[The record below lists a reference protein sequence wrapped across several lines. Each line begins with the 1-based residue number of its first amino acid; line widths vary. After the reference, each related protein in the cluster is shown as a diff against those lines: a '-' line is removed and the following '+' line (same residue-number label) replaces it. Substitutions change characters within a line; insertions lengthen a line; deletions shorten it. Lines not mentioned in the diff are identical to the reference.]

1 MIDQHSDTWKTITD
15 RIAAETDGMKNQLTK
30 HLTMERTTQIRDRIR
45 AFEDVLSWATE
56 VPDTPDE
63 GIEIQV

>member
-1 MIDQHSDTWKTITD
+1 MIDQHSATWTTITD
-15 RIAAETDGMKNQLTK
+15 RIAAEIEDMKTQLAK

-56 VPDTPDE
+56 KPDTPDE